1 MLSRTARHLTRRARP
16 LSAWAGV
23 PAAPADPIVGLNQTF
38 ADDPSTTKVLLGV
51 GAYRDDAGKP
61 YVLPSIREAESR
73 VVNGNP
79 NHEYAAITGDAEFV
93 KLSLEFAYGPD
104 SAPLVENRVAA
115 AQVLSGTGGLRVCAQ
130 LIERLP
136 RLTNSSIKPVCYM
149 PEPTWGNHAKVFQD
163 AGVEVRRY
171 RYLDSDTKTTLD
183 YEGMKEDLMKAE
195 AGSCILLHACAH
207 NPTGVDPSPDQWRDL
222 SSALKQT
229 DLQLFFDCAY
239 QGFASGDAEADAVA
253 LRSFVADGH
262 QILLCQSYAKNFG
275 LYGERVGAL
284 SAVCASTEEKAALE
298 SQLKAIIRP
307 MYSSPPIHGARIVKE
322 VLGDAALRAQWT
334 GECKEMANRIQEMRS
349 LLREGLKE
357 AGSTK
362 DWSHITDQ
370 IGMFAYTGLSKEQV
384 QKMRDESAVYCTLDG
399 RISVAGLNRD
409 NVAYVAAAI
418 HAVSK

>member
-1 MLSRTARHLTRRARP
+1 MLLSRTARHLTRRART

-136 RLTNSSIKPVCYM
+136 RLTGSSQKPVCYM

-183 YEGMKEDLMKAE
+183 YEGMKEDLLGAE
-195 AGSCILLHACAH
+195 AGSTILLHTPAR
-207 NPTGVDPSPDQWRDL
+207 TTR
-222 SSALKQT
+222 
-229 DLQLFFDCAY
+229 
-239 QGFASGDAEADAVA
+239 
-253 LRSFVADGH
+253 R
-262 QILLCQSYAKNFG
+262 
-275 LYGERVGAL
+275 
-284 SAVCASTEEKAALE
+284 ASTRL
-298 SQLKAIIRP
+298 RTN
-307 MYSSPPIHGARIVKE
+307 GATYH
-322 VLGDAALRAQWT
+322 Q
-334 GECKEMANRIQEMRS
+334 
-349 LLREGLKE
+349 
-357 AGSTK
+357 
-362 DWSHITDQ
+362 H
-370 IGMFAYTGLSKEQV
+370 
-384 QKMRDESAVYCTLDG
+384 
-399 RISVAGLNRD
+399 
-409 NVAYVAAAI
+409 
-418 HAVSK
+418 

>member
-1 MLSRTARHLTRRARP
+1 MLLSRTARHLTRRART

-104 SAPLVENRVAA
+104 SAPLQEGRVAA

-136 RLTNSSIKPVCYM
+136 RLTGSSQKPVCYM

-171 RYLDSDTKTTLD
+171 RYLDSNTKTTLD
-183 YEGMKEDLMKAE
+183 YEGMKEDLMNAE
-195 AGSCILLHACAH
+195 AGSTILLHACAH

-222 SSALKQT
+222 SSA
-229 DLQLFFDCAY
+229 
-239 QGFASGDAEADAVA
+239 
-253 LRSFVADGH
+253 
-262 QILLCQSYAKNFG
+262 
-275 LYGERVGAL
+275 
-284 SAVCASTEEKAALE
+284 
-298 SQLKAIIRP
+298 
-307 MYSSPPIHGARIVKE
+307 
-322 VLGDAALRAQWT
+322 
-334 GECKEMANRIQEMRS
+334 
-349 LLREGLKE
+349 
-357 AGSTK
+357 
-362 DWSHITDQ
+362 
-370 IGMFAYTGLSKEQV
+370 
-384 QKMRDESAVYCTLDG
+384 
-399 RISVAGLNRD
+399 
-409 NVAYVAAAI
+409 
-418 HAVSK
+418 